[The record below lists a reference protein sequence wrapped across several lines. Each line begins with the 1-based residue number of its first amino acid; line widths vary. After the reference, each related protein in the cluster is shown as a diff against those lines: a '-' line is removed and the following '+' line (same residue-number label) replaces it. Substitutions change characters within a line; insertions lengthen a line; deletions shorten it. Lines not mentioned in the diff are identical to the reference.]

1 MDSLLSRAKPMDSHA
16 AAPSLIQ
23 LERDPLWFPNA
34 ISHDLARLQFV
45 RVTEAELVE
54 CPFLDHRHLGS
65 TRPEA
70 VVDLTTQDLP
80 AAVQRL
86 RAANRPAGFIFH
98 SAFCRSTALAS
109 ALQTTG
115 TLVLKEPDI
124 LRQCIAW
131 LPPVNVAGG
140 CREDL
145 VAELIL
151 CLVQRPLRAAERV
164 IIKPTNLAGPWLE
177 RVRARGSHV
186 LLVYSGL
193 RDFLISILDR
203 GEPGRLFA
211 RQTYAMLAARGG
223 LSRISQDR
231 GMLLTD
237 IQVAALAWRQQLEL
251 FAEAAEHGGEIRTLA
266 SDDFAGAPAD
276 ALQAAFRFFD
286 IDRPAGACATIATH
300 AFDRNAKRPAEAF
313 DRLARERER
322 AKTEA
327 DYSGSLEATLTWIS
341 AQRIARDLRL
351 PLANALV
358 PQEQGAAG

>member
-1 MDSLLSRAKPMDSHA
+1 MDSPAVM
-16 AAPSLIQ
+16 PSLIQ

-34 ISHDLARLQFV
+34 ISPDLARLQFV

-54 CPFLDHRHLGS
+54 SPFLDHRHLGS
-65 TRPEA
+65 ARAEA
-70 VVDLTTQDLP
+70 VVDLTTVDLP
-80 AAVQRL
+80 AAVERL
-86 RAANRPAGFIFH
+86 RAANRPAAFIFH
-98 SAFCRSTALAS
+98 SAFCRSTAMAS

-115 TLVLKEPDI
+115 TLVLREPDI

-131 LPPVNVAGG
+131 LPQANVTRRG
-140 CREDL
+140 REDL

-151 CLVQRPLRAAERV
+151 CLLQRPLRAAERV
-164 IIKPTNLAGPWLE
+164 IIKPTNLASPWLE
-177 RVRARGSHV
+177 RARARGSQV
-186 LLVYSGL
+186 LLMYSGL

-251 FAEAAEHGGEIRTLA
+251 FAEAAERGGEVRTLA
-266 SDDFAGAPAD
+266 SDDFARAPAD

-286 IDRPAGACATIATH
+286 IELQSAACAKIATH
-300 AFDRNAKRPAEAF
+300 AFDRDAKQPMEAF

-327 DYSGSLEATLTWIS
+327 DYSDSLEATVKWIG
-341 AQRIARDLRL
+341 AQRIARDVRL
-351 PLANALV
+351 PLANTLV
-358 PQEQGAAG
+358 PQERGAAR